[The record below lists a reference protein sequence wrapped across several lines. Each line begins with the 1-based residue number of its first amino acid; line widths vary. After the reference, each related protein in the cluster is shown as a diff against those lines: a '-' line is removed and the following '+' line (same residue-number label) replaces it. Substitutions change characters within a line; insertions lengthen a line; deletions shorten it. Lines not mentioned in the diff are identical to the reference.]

1 MEIKK
6 VLWLEDQDDKFASF
20 RGALFR
26 EGVIVD
32 IVQSVSAAVEKLNE
46 EDYTAVIFDIKV
58 LPGDNEKWIKLD
70 EKKREKNPNMGS
82 SLGLELLYSLFAPD
96 KARVKLESPIK
107 IDPRRI
113 IVFSVVYDKDEEIE
127 ALGIPPNQ
135 IINKSQADLSTLPN
149 MIKNIENRVED
160 M

>member
-6 VLWLEDQDDKFASF
+6 VLWLEDQDNKFASF

-26 EGVIVD
+26 EGYIVD
-32 IVQSVSAAVEKLNE
+32 IVQSVSAAVQKLGKE
-46 EDYTAVIFDIKV
+46 EYTAVIFDIKV

-70 EKKREKNPNMGS
+70 ETKRREDPNMGS

-96 KARVKLESPIK
+96 KAKVKLEPPIK
-107 IDPRRI
+107 VDPRRI

-127 ALGIPPNQ
+127 VLSIPTDQ
-135 IINKSQADLSTLPN
+135 IINKSTANLSTLPTLIN
-149 MIKNIENRVED
+149 QIERRAEG